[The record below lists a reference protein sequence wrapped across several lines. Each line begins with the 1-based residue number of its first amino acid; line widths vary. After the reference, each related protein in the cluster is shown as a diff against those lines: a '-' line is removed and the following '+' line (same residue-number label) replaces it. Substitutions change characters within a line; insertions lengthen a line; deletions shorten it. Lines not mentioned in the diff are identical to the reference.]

1 MELRTLMI
9 RSDTARRIPYP
20 LRSALLAVL
29 LGSLIVAT
37 ARGADTPPAHIAAA
51 LAAADRWERDRARDA
66 RDHPATILALSGV
79 APGHAVLDLYTGGGY
94 WAELFARAVGNEG
107 SVVAHTNTA
116 YRNFA
121 GRLLEARFAGG
132 RIPNVTVHDA
142 EIADL
147 GLGTARFD
155 LVFIG
160 LGYHDIYFH
169 ADFSP
174 LVGRDWL
181 LGQLWDALKPGGTL
195 VVVDHAARDG
205 SGATAVQDLHRIEEA
220 FARADIESAGFVFEA
235 DSDVLRNPDD
245 DRGLNVFDDA
255 IRRQT
260 DRFVLRFRKP

>member
-1 MELRTLMI
+1 MPVSPRPRPHPAGACLRLLC
-9 RSDTARRIPYP
+9 AG
-20 LRSALLAVL
+20 LLAAA
-29 LGSLIVAT
+29 LGAPG
-37 ARGADTPPAHIAAA
+37 GAAAATPPAHVVAAV
-51 LAAADRWERDRARDA
+51 AAPDRWERDRTRDT
-66 RDHPATILALSGV
+66 RDHPATILAFSGV
-79 APGHAVLDLYTGGGY
+79 QPGQQVLDLYSGGGY
-94 WAELFARAVGNEG
+94 WAELFARAVAPGG

-121 GRLLEARFAGG
+121 GRLLDARFAPG
-132 RIPNVTVHDA
+132 RVPNATVHDA

-147 GLGTARFD
+147 ALGRQRFD

-205 SGATAVQDLHRIEEA
+205 SGAKAVQALHRIEEA

-235 DSDVLRNPDD
+235 DSDVLRNPADE
-245 DRGLNVFDDA
+245 RRLNVFDDA
-255 IRRQT
+255 IRHHT
-260 DRFVLRFRKP
+260 DRFVLRFLKPR

>member
-1 MELRTLMI
+1 MI
-9 RSDTARRIPYP
+9 RPRHASRTACILRR
-20 LRSALLAVL
+20 ALFAVL
-29 LGSLIVAT
+29 TGMLTIAAAHGT
-37 ARGADTPPAHIAAA
+37 ETPPAHVAAA

-66 RDHPATILALSGV
+66 RDHPATLLAFSGV
-79 APGHAVLDLYTGGGY
+79 APGQTVLDLYSGGGY
-94 WAELFARAVGNEG
+94 WAELFARTVGSQG
-107 SVVAHTNTA
+107 TVVAHTNTA

-121 GRLLEARFAGG
+121 GRLLEARFADG

-147 GLGTARFD
+147 RLGTARFD

-195 VVVDHAARDG
+195 VIVDHAAREG
-205 SGATAVQDLHRIEEA
+205 SGATAVQALHRIEEA
-220 FARADIESAGFVFEA
+220 FARADIESAGFVFDA
-235 DSDVLRNPDD
+235 ASDVLRNPDD
-245 DRGLNVFDDA
+245 DRSLNVFDDA
-255 IRRQT
+255 IRRHT

>member
-1 MELRTLMI
+1 MTRSRHGNRTTPSLLRTLF
-9 RSDTARRIPYP
+9 T
-20 LRSALLAVL
+20 VL
-29 LGSLIVAT
+29 LGVLMIAA
-37 ARGADTPPAHIAAA
+37 ARGADTPPAHVAAA
-51 LAAADRWERDRARDA
+51 LAAADRWERDRTRDA
-66 RDHPATILALSGV
+66 RDHPAALLAFSGV
-79 APGHAVLDLYTGGGY
+79 VPGQTVLDLYTGGGY
-94 WAELFARAVGNEG
+94 WAELFARAVSAEG
-107 SVVAHTNTA
+107 RVVAHTNTA

-155 LVFIG
+155 LVFVG

-195 VVVDHAARDG
+195 VIVDHAAREG
-205 SGATAVQDLHRIEEA
+205 SGATAVQALHRIEEA
-220 FARADIESAGFVFEA
+220 FVRADIESAGFVFDA
-235 DSDVLRNPDD
+235 ASDVLRNPDD
-245 DRGLNVFDDA
+245 ERSLNVFDDA
-255 IRRQT
+255 IRRHT

>member
-1 MELRTLMI
+1 MIRPSHAGRTARILPRTLFAVL
-9 RSDTARRIPYP
+9 TG
-20 LRSALLAVL
+20 ALLIA
-29 LGSLIVAT
+29 A
-37 ARGADTPPAHIAAA
+37 ARGADAPPAYITAA
-51 LAAADRWERDRARDA
+51 LAAGDRWERDRTRDA
-66 RDHPATILALSGV
+66 RDHPAALLAFSGV
-79 APGHAVLDLYTGGGY
+79 APGQTVLDLYTGGGY
-94 WAELFARAVGNEG
+94 WAELFARAVGAEG
-107 SVVAHTNTA
+107 RVVAHTNTA

-121 GRLLEARFAGG
+121 GRLLEARFADK
-132 RIPNVTVHDA
+132 RIPNVAVHDA

-195 VVVDHAARDG
+195 VIVDHAARDG
-205 SGATAVQDLHRIEEA
+205 SGATAVQALHRIEEA
-220 FARADIESAGFVFEA
+220 FARADIESAGFAFEA
-235 DSDVLRNPDD
+235 ASDVLRNPDD
-245 DRGLNVFDDA
+245 DRSLNVFDDA
-255 IRRQT
+255 IRRHT